1 MRGIQIPKYLLQHRI
16 DVAQHVVIPEAQHP
30 ISGTHQEACPALV
43 RVDSQDVL
51 SAIELD
57 DEPAIMTDEIHN
69 EGRKWMLA
77 PEFEA
82 TEPTVPETLP

>member
-1 MRGIQIPKYLLQHRI
+1 MTKYLPQHRI

-30 ISGTHQEACPALV
+30 ISGAHQKACPARI
-43 RVDSQDVL
+43 RVDGQGVL

-57 DEPAIMTDEIHN
+57 DEPTIMTDEIHN

-82 TEPTVPETLP
+82 TEPTVPDTLP